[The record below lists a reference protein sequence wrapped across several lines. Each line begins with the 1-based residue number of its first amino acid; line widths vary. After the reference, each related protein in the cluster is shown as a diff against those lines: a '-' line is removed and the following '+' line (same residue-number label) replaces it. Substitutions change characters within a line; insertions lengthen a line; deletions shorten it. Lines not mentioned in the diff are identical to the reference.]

1 MYFILLGEWN
11 PPEYDIQ
18 TRGKT
23 FQPDKREE
31 RATARA
37 ESHLCEVNT

>member
-1 MYFILLGEWN
+1 MTLGCVHVFCVLGEWN

-23 FQPDKREE
+23 FQSDKRE
-31 RATARA
+31 ARA
-37 ESHLCEVNT
+37 KAC